1 MTDWLGGNIKDF
13 GLEDW
18 GSIPLTDTMALLTR
32 IHVWPTWSL
41 VEVEQKIV
49 IQEDS
54 LTDYRTIGKHK
65 EYSPIYMGSNIR
77 SKWCTRG
84 TWGNMGMG

>member
-1 MTDWLGGNIKDF
+1 MTDWLGGNTLDC

-18 GSIPLTDTMALLTR
+18 GSIPLTDTIALHTR

-49 IQEDS
+49 LQEDS
-54 LTDYRTIGKHK
+54 LTDYRTTGKHK
-65 EYSPIYMGSNIR
+65 DYSSTYM
-77 SKWCTRG
+77 
-84 TWGNMGMG
+84 